1 MPGSSRSNLRIDL
14 SVSKLT
20 KPFYTTLDEIAG
32 RIIYAPPSP
41 VTVSDVTI
49 DFVGI
54 ARTWVDPAMPGSP
67 RKKADA
73 LVRSIFYRLLQEKCW
88 LMPCSSSK

>member
-1 MPGSSRSNLRIDL
+1 MMPGSSRSDLRIDL

-32 RIIYAPPSP
+32 RIIYAPASP
-41 VTVSDVTI
+41 VTVSDVII

-54 ARTWVDPAMPGSP
+54 ARTWVDPTTPGTP
-67 RKKADA
+67 RTKANG
-73 LVRSIFYRLLQEKCW
+73 LVHSLTTPFFKRSFG
-88 LMPCSSSK
+88 

>member
-1 MPGSSRSNLRIDL
+1 MLGSLRSHLRIDL
-14 SVSKLT
+14 SASKLT

-32 RIIYAPPSP
+32 RIVYAPPSP
-41 VTVSDVTI
+41 VTVSDVII

-73 LVRSIFYRLLQEKCW
+73 LVRSVIYTFFKR
-88 LMPCSSSK
+88 SVG